1 MPLPPPPPP
10 PGLQQAREELELID
24 GADSAAAEDV
34 VDAEEQAQADE
45 EAEQAA
51 ADAMVET
58 TLDLLPST

>member
-10 PGLQQAREELELID
+10 PGLQQAWEELELID

-45 EAEQAA
+45 EAEQA
-51 ADAMVET
+51 VGGCPG
-58 TLDLLPST
+58 PST